1 MKINK
6 LTASFGKLENESL
19 SFHPGLNVIYA
30 PNESGKSTWCAFI
43 RAMLYGID
51 SSERVRA
58 GYLPDKLRYA
68 PWSGAP
74 MEGSMDLT
82 TGRADITISRTT
94 RAKSAPMR
102 EFSACYTGSSVPV
115 DGMTGAKVLHR
126 NCCVDGVTG
135 ANAGEMLT
143 GVSRDVFCRSAFI
156 AQGSVAVT
164 GSPELE
170 KRISSIV
177 STGEEQTSYSE
188 ADERLRAWQR
198 KRRFNRRGYL
208 PELEAKM
215 DDTQRMLNSMD
226 ESAAEIAALEDR
238 LAESGARCAALESA
252 VTESRKLQRR
262 ESLDKLSRGRAELK
276 AAEETHDKA
285 LAALSDAKDALR
297 AGPFGAVSA
306 DEAEASAADDLAALD
321 ELKARGRR
329 RVSPLLA
336 IMFFVL
342 AVAGAALYTHFQS
355 VAYIC
360 LAAAFCIAA
369 VVLFMRYSKARRA
382 ALDARAERRKILDG
396 YGVRSASDIRA
407 ALDGHR
413 ALCRAVD
420 TAERQE
426 LDTRRAYDEARDRQA
441 MLEEAALGELD
452 FSGGSSE
459 AARLSRELAAER
471 QNAERISSKIS
482 ALNGRLAAVGDPL
495 VLTSDLRTMEDEY
508 NGLCEEYDAISLAVD
523 TLRAADSELQ
533 SRFSPQLGKL
543 AAQYMSFMTGGR
555 YSDVLINRDFSAS
568 AKTQDDAVARDSE
581 YLSAG
586 TLDLMYLA
594 VRLAVCELAMPAGET
609 GPLIIDDALVNLD
622 EERLR
627 QAMAL
632 LRELARSRQII
643 LFTCRDVNVK

>member
-102 EFSACYTGSSVPV
+102 EFSACYTGSSVP
-115 DGMTGAKVLHR
+115 
-126 NCCVDGVTG
+126 VDGVTG

-238 LAESGARCAALESA
+238 LAESGARCVALESA

-276 AAEETHDKA
+276 TAEETHDKA

-297 AGPFGAVSA
+297 AGPFGVVSA
-306 DEAEASAADDLAALD
+306 DEAEANAADDLAALD

-336 IMFFVL
+336 IIFFVL

-360 LAAAFCIAA
+360 FAAAFCIAA

-382 ALDARAERRKILDG
+382 AMDARAERRKILDG

-609 GPLIIDDALVNLD
+609 CPLIIDDALVNLD

>member
-102 EFSACYTGSSVPV
+102 EFSACYTGSSVP
-115 DGMTGAKVLHR
+115 
-126 NCCVDGVTG
+126 VDGVTG

-336 IMFFVL
+336 IIFFVL

-407 ALDGHR
+407 ALDRHR

-471 QNAERISSKIS
+471 QNAELISSKIS

-508 NGLCEEYDAISLAVD
+508 NSLCEEYDAISLAVD

-609 GPLIIDDALVNLD
+609 CPLIIDDALVNLD

>member
-102 EFSACYTGSSVPV
+102 EFSACYTGSSVP
-115 DGMTGAKVLHR
+115 
-126 NCCVDGVTG
+126 VDGVTG

-262 ESLDKLSRGRAELK
+262 ESLEKLSLGRAELK

-336 IMFFVL
+336 IIFFVL

-382 ALDARAERRKILDG
+382 AMDARAERRKILDG

-471 QNAERISSKIS
+471 QNAERISSQIA

-609 GPLIIDDALVNLD
+609 CPLIIDDALVNLD

>member
-115 DGMTGAKVLHR
+115 DG
-126 NCCVDGVTG
+126 VTG

-170 KRISSIV
+170 KRINSIV

-262 ESLDKLSRGRAELK
+262 ESLEKLSRGRAELK

-297 AGPFGAVSA
+297 AGPFGVVSA

-336 IMFFVL
+336 IIFFVL

-471 QNAERISSKIS
+471 QNAERISSQIA

-586 TLDLMYLA
+586 TLDLMYIA

-609 GPLIIDDALVNLD
+609 CPLIIDDALVNLD

>member
-115 DGMTGAKVLHR
+115 DG
-126 NCCVDGVTG
+126 VTG

-215 DDTQRMLNSMD
+215 DDTQRMLSSMD

-306 DEAEASAADDLAALD
+306 DEAEANAADDLAALD

-413 ALCRAVD
+413 ALCCAVD

-471 QNAERISSKIS
+471 QNAELISSKIS

-508 NGLCEEYDAISLAVD
+508 NSLCEEYDAISLAVD

-609 GPLIIDDALVNLD
+609 CPLIIDDALVNLD

>member
-102 EFSACYTGSSVPV
+102 EFSVCYTGSSVP
-115 DGMTGAKVLHR
+115 
-126 NCCVDGVTG
+126 VDGVTG

-262 ESLDKLSRGRAELK
+262 ESLEKLSRGRAELK

-306 DEAEASAADDLAALD
+306 DEAEANAADDLAALD

-336 IMFFVL
+336 IIFFVL

-413 ALCRAVD
+413 ALCCAVD

-471 QNAERISSKIS
+471 QNAERISSQIA

-568 AKTQDDAVARDSE
+568 AKTQDDTVARDSE

-609 GPLIIDDALVNLD
+609 CPLIIDDALVNLD

>member
-102 EFSACYTGSSVPV
+102 EFSACYTGSSVP
-115 DGMTGAKVLHR
+115 
-126 NCCVDGVTG
+126 VDGVTG

-252 VTESRKLQRR
+252 VTESRKFQRR
-262 ESLDKLSRGRAELK
+262 ESLYKLSRGRAELK

-306 DEAEASAADDLAALD
+306 DEAEANAADDLAALD

-336 IMFFVL
+336 IIFFVL

-471 QNAERISSKIS
+471 QNAERISSQIA

-609 GPLIIDDALVNLD
+609 CPLIIDDALVNLD

>member
-115 DGMTGAKVLHR
+115 DG
-126 NCCVDGVTG
+126 VTG

-170 KRISSIV
+170 KRINSIV

-238 LAESGARCAALESA
+238 LAESGTRCAALESA

-262 ESLDKLSRGRAELK
+262 ESLEKLSRGRAELK

-306 DEAEASAADDLAALD
+306 DEAEANAADDLAALD

-336 IMFFVL
+336 IIFFVL

-471 QNAERISSKIS
+471 QNAERISSQIA

-508 NGLCEEYDAISLAVD
+508 NSLCEEYDAISLAVD

-609 GPLIIDDALVNLD
+609 CPLIIDDALVNLD

>member
-115 DGMTGAKVLHR
+115 DG
-126 NCCVDGVTG
+126 VTG

-170 KRISSIV
+170 KRINSIV

-262 ESLDKLSRGRAELK
+262 ESLEKLSRGRAELK

-297 AGPFGAVSA
+297 AGPFGVVSA

-336 IMFFVL
+336 IIFFVL

-471 QNAERISSKIS
+471 QNAERISSQIA

-508 NGLCEEYDAISLAVD
+508 NSLCEEYDAISLAVD

-609 GPLIIDDALVNLD
+609 CPLIIDDALVNLD

>member
-102 EFSACYTGSSVPV
+102 EFSACYTGSSVP
-115 DGMTGAKVLHR
+115 
-126 NCCVDGVTG
+126 VDGVTG

-262 ESLDKLSRGRAELK
+262 ESLDKLSRGRVELK

-306 DEAEASAADDLAALD
+306 DEAEANAADDLAALD
-321 ELKARGRR
+321 ELKAHGRR

-355 VAYIC
+355 VVCIC
-360 LAAAFCIAA
+360 LAAASCIAA

-471 QNAERISSKIS
+471 QNAERISSQIA

-609 GPLIIDDALVNLD
+609 CPLIIDDALVNLD

>member
-102 EFSACYTGSSVPV
+102 EFSACYTGSSVP
-115 DGMTGAKVLHR
+115 
-126 NCCVDGVTG
+126 VDGVTG

-252 VTESRKLQRR
+252 VTESRRLQRR

-306 DEAEASAADDLAALD
+306 DEAEANAADDLAALD

-360 LAAAFCIAA
+360 FAAAFCIAA

-471 QNAERISSKIS
+471 QNAERISSQIA

-508 NGLCEEYDAISLAVD
+508 NSLCEEYDAISLAVD

-609 GPLIIDDALVNLD
+609 CPLIIDDALVNLD

>member
-102 EFSACYTGSSVPV
+102 EFSACYTGSSVP
-115 DGMTGAKVLHR
+115 
-126 NCCVDGVTG
+126 VDGVTG

-262 ESLDKLSRGRAELK
+262 ESLEKLSLGRAELK

-426 LDTRRAYDEARDRQA
+426 LDTRRAYDEERDRQA

-508 NGLCEEYDAISLAVD
+508 NGLCEEYDAISLAVN

-609 GPLIIDDALVNLD
+609 CPLIIDDALVNLD

>member
-102 EFSACYTGSSVPV
+102 EFSACYTGSSVP
-115 DGMTGAKVLHR
+115 
-126 NCCVDGVTG
+126 VDGVTG

-360 LAAAFCIAA
+360 FAAASCIAA

-471 QNAERISSKIS
+471 QNAERISSQIA

-609 GPLIIDDALVNLD
+609 CPLIIDDALVNLD

>member
-115 DGMTGAKVLHR
+115 DG
-126 NCCVDGVTG
+126 VTG

-215 DDTQRMLNSMD
+215 DDTQRMLSSMD

-262 ESLDKLSRGRAELK
+262 ESLEKLSRGRAELK

-336 IMFFVL
+336 IIFFVL

-413 ALCRAVD
+413 ALCCAVD

-471 QNAERISSKIS
+471 QNAERISSKIA

-609 GPLIIDDALVNLD
+609 CPLIIDDALVNLD

>member
-115 DGMTGAKVLHR
+115 DG
-126 NCCVDGVTG
+126 VTG

-215 DDTQRMLNSMD
+215 DDTQRMLSSMD

-262 ESLDKLSRGRAELK
+262 ESLEKLSRGRAELK

-306 DEAEASAADDLAALD
+306 DEAEANAADDLAALD

-336 IMFFVL
+336 IIFFVL

-471 QNAERISSKIS
+471 QNAERISSQIS

-609 GPLIIDDALVNLD
+609 CPLIIDDALVNLD

>member
-115 DGMTGAKVLHR
+115 DG
-126 NCCVDGVTG
+126 VTG

-215 DDTQRMLNSMD
+215 DDTQRMLSSMD

-262 ESLDKLSRGRAELK
+262 ESLEKLSRSRAELK

-329 RVSPLLA
+329 RASPLLA
-336 IMFFVL
+336 IIFFVL

-471 QNAERISSKIS
+471 QNAERISSQIA

-609 GPLIIDDALVNLD
+609 CPLIIDDALVNLD

>member
-115 DGMTGAKVLHR
+115 DG
-126 NCCVDGVTG
+126 VTG

-238 LAESGARCAALESA
+238 LAESSARCAALESA

-276 AAEETHDKA
+276 AAEETHDEA

-306 DEAEASAADDLAALD
+306 DEAEANAADDLAALD

-329 RVSPLLA
+329 RASPLLA
-336 IMFFVL
+336 IIFFVL

-360 LAAAFCIAA
+360 FAAAFCIAA

-609 GPLIIDDALVNLD
+609 CPLIIDDALVNLD
-622 EERLR
+622 EERLC

>member
-6 LTASFGKLENESL
+6 LTASFGKLESESL

-102 EFSACYTGSSVPV
+102 EFSACYTGSSVP
-115 DGMTGAKVLHR
+115 
-126 NCCVDGVTG
+126 VDGVTG

-252 VTESRKLQRR
+252 VTESRKFQRR
-262 ESLDKLSRGRAELK
+262 ESLEKLSRGRAELK

-336 IMFFVL
+336 IIFFVL

-508 NGLCEEYDAISLAVD
+508 NSLCEEYDAISLAVD
-523 TLRAADSELQ
+523 TLHAADSELQ

-609 GPLIIDDALVNLD
+609 CPLIIDDALVNLD

>member
-102 EFSACYTGSSVPV
+102 EFSACYTGSSVP
-115 DGMTGAKVLHR
+115 
-126 NCCVDGVTG
+126 VDGVTG

-262 ESLDKLSRGRAELK
+262 ESLEKLSHSRAGLK

-306 DEAEASAADDLAALD
+306 DEAEANAADDLAALD

-336 IMFFVL
+336 IIFFVL

-413 ALCRAVD
+413 ALCRTVD

-471 QNAERISSKIS
+471 QNAERISSQIA

-508 NGLCEEYDAISLAVD
+508 NSLCEEYDAISLAVD

-609 GPLIIDDALVNLD
+609 CPLIIDDALVNLD

>member
-102 EFSACYTGSSVPV
+102 EFSACYTGSSVP
-115 DGMTGAKVLHR
+115 
-126 NCCVDGVTG
+126 VDGVTG

-336 IMFFVL
+336 IIFFVL

-382 ALDARAERRKILDG
+382 AMDARAERRKILDG

-471 QNAERISSKIS
+471 QNAERISSQIA

-609 GPLIIDDALVNLD
+609 CPLIIDDALVNLD

>member
-102 EFSACYTGSSVPV
+102 EFSACYTGSSVP
-115 DGMTGAKVLHR
+115 
-126 NCCVDGVTG
+126 VDGVTG

-262 ESLDKLSRGRAELK
+262 ESLEKLSRGRAELK

-297 AGPFGAVSA
+297 AGPFGVVSA

-336 IMFFVL
+336 IIFFVL

-471 QNAERISSKIS
+471 QNAERISSQIA

-586 TLDLMYLA
+586 TLDLMYIA

-609 GPLIIDDALVNLD
+609 CPLIIDDALVNLD